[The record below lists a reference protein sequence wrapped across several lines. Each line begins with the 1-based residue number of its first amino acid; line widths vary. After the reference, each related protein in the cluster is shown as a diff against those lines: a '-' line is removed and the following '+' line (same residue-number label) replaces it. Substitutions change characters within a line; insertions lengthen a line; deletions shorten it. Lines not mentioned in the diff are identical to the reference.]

1 VIAQFLNRDVVLD
14 QLEQV
19 TEFVAAEVQREAAA
33 AAPDAA
39 LLAALREAAARERT
53 RPSGQPGYELTDDRR
68 GPEGA
73 PLDDYSYISRDPVI
87 SLLQSALEEAHDRA
101 HNAAKVV
108 REPPPD
114 DRRADG
120 GEPIVT
126 DLSLASPPVHTQGGD
141 RRLFEQF
148 SVTDIQWVRSKL
160 AEGVRLFSQK
170 FPFNTSPAPP
180 VQVKDRVRLVVV
192 GDWGSG
198 IPRAQK
204 VGREMRKAVT
214 EARDAGVP
222 VHVVHLGDVYY
233 SGWGY
238 EYEKRF
244 LPFWPVAP
252 NEAATTGSWCLNGN
266 HDMYS
271 GGHAY
276 YGVALEDARFKPWHR
291 GSSFFSLVN
300 THWKI
305 LGLDSAWEDSALAA
319 PQPDW
324 LRDEL
329 KGAGGR
335 KTMLLSHHQLFSAYE
350 SAGTAIP
357 AAVAPTLAQ
366 FPVTSWFW
374 GHEHRCVLYGA
385 HQNVGFAR
393 CLGNGGIPVY
403 MAHREAEP
411 YVAPATY
418 EYRKFIQNGIERW
431 ALFGFAVLDFDGPAI
446 KVRYIDEDGA
456 THKTETIS

>member
-1 VIAQFLNRDVVLD
+1 M
-14 QLEQV
+14 QV
-19 TEFVAAEVQREAAA
+19 A
-33 AAPDAA
+33 
-39 LLAALREAAARERT
+39 
-53 RPSGQPGYELTDDRR
+53 
-68 GPEGA
+68 
-73 PLDDYSYISRDPVI
+73 
-87 SLLQSALEEAHDRA
+87 
-101 HNAAKVV
+101 
-108 REPPPD
+108 
-114 DRRADG
+114 
-120 GEPIVT
+120 
-126 DLSLASPPVHTQGGD
+126 
-141 RRLFEQF
+141 
-148 SVTDIQWVRSKL
+148 
-160 AEGVRLFSQK
+160 
-170 FPFNTSPAPP
+170 
-180 VQVKDRVRLVVV
+180 DRVRLVVV

-204 VGREMRKAVT
+204 VANEMRKSVT
-214 EARDAGVP
+214 EARGAGLP

-233 SGWGY
+233 SGWGF

-252 NEAATTGSWCLNGN
+252 NEAETTGSWCLNGN

-305 LGLDSAWEDSALAA
+305 LGLDSSWEDSALVK

-329 KGAGGR
+329 KGAGTR

-350 SAGTAIP
+350 TAGAAIP
-357 AAVAPTLAQ
+357 AAVAPILAQ

-385 HQNVGFAR
+385 HANVGFAR

-403 MAHREAEP
+403 MWHKDADP

-418 EYRKFIQNGIERW
+418 EYRKFIQNGVERW

-446 KVRYIDEDGA
+446 TVRYIDEDGA
-456 THKTETIS
+456 IHKTETIT